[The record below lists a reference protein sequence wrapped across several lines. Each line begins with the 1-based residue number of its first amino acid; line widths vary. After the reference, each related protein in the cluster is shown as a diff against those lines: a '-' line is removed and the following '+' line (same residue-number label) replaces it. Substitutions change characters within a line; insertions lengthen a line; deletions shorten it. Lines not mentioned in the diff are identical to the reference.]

1 MVSFN
6 NYLSRKQPTFCPM
19 TNYSSNDDNKIA
31 GIVSY
36 FFILGWLIAYFAL
49 YQNKKTY
56 LAGYQLRQTLLF
68 HLISM
73 VIYYAAGI
81 IFFSL
86 GASLGSILFWVVR
99 TGLLI
104 IWIIGFIGALQAE
117 RKPMPLIG
125 EKAQSLFSGI

>member
-1 MVSFN
+1 
-6 NYLSRKQPTFCPM
+6 M

-36 FFILGWLIAYFAL
+36 FFILGWLISYFAL

-56 LAGYQLRQTLLF
+56 QASYQLRQTLLF
-68 HLISM
+68 HLVSI
-73 VIYYAAGI
+73 VIYYAAGA
-81 IFFSL
+81 IFFSF
-86 GASLGSILFWVVR
+86 GASLGSILFWIVR

-117 RKPMPLIG
+117 QKPMPLIG
-125 EKAQSLFSGI
+125 ERAQSLFSGI